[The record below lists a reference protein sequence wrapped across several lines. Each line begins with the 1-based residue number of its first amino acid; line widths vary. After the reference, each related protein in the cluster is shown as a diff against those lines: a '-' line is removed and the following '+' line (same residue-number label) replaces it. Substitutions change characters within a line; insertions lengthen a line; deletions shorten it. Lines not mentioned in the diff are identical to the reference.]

1 VVDEMGLQERIPL
14 QDLDL
19 LNRLSQYF
27 DSLDQH
33 LRAGHGWFIFNAT
46 GARGARIASFIAN
59 RLRDYMPMATV
70 YFVPWRDF
78 SLNAYMVAVELES
91 LRPQE
96 GQLEG
101 KAKQEFDIATR
112 VSRDAMVRMVAADLL
127 IVSGMRP
134 AHRHE
139 VVFLDETVARR
150 YDQRLSTI
158 LLTPYRADALAE
170 AYEEVVPHSPFWE
183 RLYSRMYE
191 RSFIAA

>member
-1 VVDEMGLQERIPL
+1 MVGELGIQETIPL

-27 DSLDQH
+27 DALDQH

-46 GARGARIASFIAN
+46 GARGARIASFIAG
-59 RLRDYMPMATV
+59 RLHGYVPLATY

-96 GQLEG
+96 AHLEG
-101 KAKQEFDIATR
+101 KAKAEFDIATR

-139 VVFLDETVARR
+139 VAFLDETMARR

-158 LLTPYRADALAE
+158 LLTPYRVDALAA
-170 AYEEVVPHSPFWE
+170 AYQEVAPDTPFWE
-183 RLYSRMYE
+183 RLYAWMYE
-191 RSFIAA
+191 RSYIAA